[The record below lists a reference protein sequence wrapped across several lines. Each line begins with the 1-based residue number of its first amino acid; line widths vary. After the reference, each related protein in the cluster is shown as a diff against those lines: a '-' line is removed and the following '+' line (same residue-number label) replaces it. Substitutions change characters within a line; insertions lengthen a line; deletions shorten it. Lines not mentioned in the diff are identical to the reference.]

1 MRFIMNGEQLEAE
14 PEVGQCLRTFIRDQG
29 HFEVKKGCDSGDCG
43 ACSVI
48 VDGTPVHSC
57 VYPAYRAEN
66 RVVTTVAGLGDPDD
80 LSAVQQS
87 FVEHAGFQCGF
98 CTAGMVV
105 TATTLAPEQLDD
117 LPRLMKGNLCRCT
130 GYRAVE
136 QSIRA
141 GVCASHGI
149 ADQPVEGRLITTK
162 SARHAREQSE
172 ARVAEQAVQAVQ
184 AETAEPVEF
193 TGSTALLEQEAPA
206 SIPTPATVGT
216 SVGAPAGRRI
226 VTGREEYTLD
236 VAVPGVK
243 HLKLLQ
249 SPHAHARILSMDV
262 TAAEALPG
270 VHVVLT
276 AADSPEQLYST
287 ARHQFRTDDPDDT
300 RLFDTVVRYRGQR
313 IAAVV
318 ADSIAIAEEA
328 CRLIAVE
335 YELLPAVF
343 DPEEARR
350 PGAPLLHGDL
360 SPAVSRVAEPER
372 NVIASVH
379 SEIGSVAQAVAEADA
394 HVTGTWQTHR
404 VSHAA
409 LETHGSVG
417 WIDDDGRLVVRTSSQ
432 VPFLVRDELA
442 YVFGMDPEKVRVFTA
457 RVGGGFGGKQEI
469 LTEDVVSLAVLKT
482 GLPVQFEF
490 TRSDEFT
497 IAPCRHPMRVSVELA
512 ATADGLLTALAV
524 DVLSDTGA
532 YGNHGPG
539 VMFHSV
545 GETVSLYTA
554 PNKKVD
560 AEVVYTN
567 NIPSGAFRGYGLGQ
581 VSFAIESAMDELAH
595 ELGMS
600 PFELR
605 RLNVVRPGQPLVA
618 SHVEGDDLVFG
629 SYGLDQCLDV
639 TEEALRRE
647 SGLAAPASP
656 EWRVGSGVAAA
667 MIATMPPRGHF
678 STVSVSLEAD
688 GGYLAAVGTA
698 EFGNGTTTVHTQI
711 ASSVLGTSVDR
722 IRIRQSDTDATGY
735 DTGAFGSAGSVV
747 AGKALHSAAT
757 SLKAAILRTASEIAG
772 EWSEGHLEA
781 DGVRIGET
789 FVPLTE
795 IAERAGGGLTA
806 TGSEDGATR
815 SIAFNVHGFRVAVN
829 ELTGEVRILQSVHAA
844 DAGFVLNPA
853 QLRGQ
858 IEGGVAQAIGSA
870 LYEEMLMKE
879 GLVTTQ
885 VFRSY
890 HLPQL
895 ADIPTTEVYFAETE
909 DSVGPFG
916 AKSMSEAPYNPVAPA
931 LANAVRDAIGV
942 RPHELPISRDR
953 VWRMLQS

>member
-1 MRFIMNGEQLEAE
+1 
-14 PEVGQCLRTFIRDQG
+14 
-29 HFEVKKGCDSGDCG
+29 
-43 ACSVI
+43 
-48 VDGTPVHSC
+48 
-57 VYPAYRAEN
+57 
-66 RVVTTVAGLGDPDD
+66 
-80 LSAVQQS
+80 
-87 FVEHAGFQCGF
+87 
-98 CTAGMVV
+98 
-105 TATTLAPEQLDD
+105 
-117 LPRLMKGNLCRCT
+117 
-130 GYRAVE
+130 
-136 QSIRA
+136 
-141 GVCASHGI
+141 
-149 ADQPVEGRLITTK
+149 
-162 SARHAREQSE
+162 
-172 ARVAEQAVQAVQ
+172 
-184 AETAEPVEF
+184 
-193 TGSTALLEQEAPA
+193 
-206 SIPTPATVGT
+206 
-216 SVGAPAGRRI
+216 
-226 VTGREEYTLD
+226 
-236 VAVPGVK
+236 
-243 HLKLLQ
+243 
-249 SPHAHARILSMDV
+249 
-262 TAAEALPG
+262 
-270 VHVVLT
+270 
-276 AADSPEQLYST
+276 
-287 ARHQFRTDDPDDT
+287 
-300 RLFDTVVRYRGQR
+300 
-313 IAAVV
+313 
-318 ADSIAIAEEA
+318 
-328 CRLIAVE
+328 
-335 YELLPAVF
+335 
-343 DPEEARR
+343 
-350 PGAPLLHGDL
+350 
-360 SPAVSRVAEPER
+360 
-372 NVIASVH
+372 
-379 SEIGSVAQAVAEADA
+379 
-394 HVTGTWQTHR
+394 
-404 VSHAA
+404 
-409 LETHGSVG
+409 
-417 WIDDDGRLVVRTSSQ
+417 
-432 VPFLVRDELA
+432 
-442 YVFGMDPEKVRVFTA
+442 
-457 RVGGGFGGKQEI
+457 
-469 LTEDVVSLAVLKT
+469 
-482 GLPVQFEF
+482 
-490 TRSDEFT
+490 
-497 IAPCRHPMRVSVELA
+497 
-512 ATADGLLTALAV
+512 
-524 DVLSDTGA
+524 
-532 YGNHGPG
+532 
-539 VMFHSV
+539 MFHSV

-647 SGLAAPASP
+647 SGLAAPTGA

-747 AGKALHSAAT
+747 AGKALHSAAI

-789 FVPLTE
+789 FVPLIE

-806 TGSEDGATR
+806 TGSEDGAKR

-895 ADIPTTEVYFAETE
+895 ADIPPTEVYFAETE